1 MNYKSNRIIF
11 ASLVLTFFAHSYM
24 VYTSGTENDNG
35 VSFSNEQSKRGK
47 LIFQNYNCVACHQ
60 IYGMGG
66 YMGPDI
72 TNVISAN
79 NKGPE
84 YVRTF
89 LQSGSRRMPDFHLN
103 ENELNDLIA
112 YLSYIDKTGISPVKN
127 FKINYDG
134 TVDQK

>member
-11 ASLVLTFFAHSYM
+11 ASLVLTFFAYSYM